1 MGVACE
7 RRWERAGQEE
17 EEVEL
22 WKTGEGLKE
31 EVVGDDRSGGL
42 RGRSKFGPRLAGK
55 QTEWG
60 YRIWLLSLT
69 HCHVLGENI
78 SPLFIFCKAYLK
90 IGFIFFMDFDWQLIQ
105 LYGSLM

>member
-60 YRIWLLSLT
+60 YRIWLLSLSRPWRK
-69 HCHVLGENI
+69 HFPSVHFLQGVFKNRI
-78 SPLFIFCKAYLK
+78 YIFY
-90 IGFIFFMDFDWQLIQ
+90 GF
-105 LYGSLM
+105 